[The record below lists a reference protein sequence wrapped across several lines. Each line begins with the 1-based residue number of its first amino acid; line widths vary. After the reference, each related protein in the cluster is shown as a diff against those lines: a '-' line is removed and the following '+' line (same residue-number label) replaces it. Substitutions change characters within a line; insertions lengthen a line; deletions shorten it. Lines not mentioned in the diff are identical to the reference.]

1 MPASAEKL
9 FVSVAHPS
17 AGTVGANLFSY
28 TVTVTDPKGTVVGTS
43 TESATAG
50 SGTSTALVDLRKL
63 KSPAG
68 TYTFKVVG
76 DYAASDPDTLDSD
89 SALGRM
95 VTLHVAQ
102 LAKG

>member
-1 MPASAEKL
+1 M
-9 FVSVAHPS
+9 AHPS

-28 TVTVTDPKGTVVGTS
+28 TVTVTNPKGVVVGTS
-43 TESATAG
+43 TESPTAG
-50 SGTSTALVDLRKL
+50 SGTSTAMIDLHAL

-68 TYTFKVVG
+68 TYTLKVVG
-76 DYAASDPDTLDSD
+76 DYAVSDPDTLDSD

-95 VTLHVAQ
+95 VTVHLAQ